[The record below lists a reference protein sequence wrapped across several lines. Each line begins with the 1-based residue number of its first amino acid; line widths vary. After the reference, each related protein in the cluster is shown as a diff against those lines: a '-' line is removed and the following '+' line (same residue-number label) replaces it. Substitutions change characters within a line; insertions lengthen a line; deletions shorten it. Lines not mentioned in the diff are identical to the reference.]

1 MAHSSA
7 QPAPHGVLD
16 RPEIAD
22 TLVLKR
28 RGWTLALLTTTYF
41 FSFMDR
47 QILAILLEPIKREL
61 QLSDT
66 QLGLLSGLVFALFY
80 ATLGIPIAR
89 LADRTSRRN
98 IIAASLA
105 VWSVMTALCGL
116 AQNFSHLL
124 LARIGVGVGEAGSGP
139 PSQSIIADLYPPEKR
154 ASAMAIYSLGV
165 LLGGGLGIMIGG
177 NVAHAYGWRAAMM
190 VVGIP
195 GVVLALIVWRFI
207 SEPRRGLSDVQ
218 RVAEEEGGHVM
229 PSMWQGVTAMWH
241 NAAARYLVAGITLT
255 SLVGYALTG
264 WGPSYM
270 QRSLGMSMLD
280 VANYIAL
287 PAAFTTAIS
296 ALVGGA
302 LADRMAK
309 KHGLHAQPW
318 VITAMKVCAFPL
330 AVSFYFFDD
339 LRIALAAYFASSL
352 FAGAYIGPTY
362 ALIQH
367 LAPLRLRAMWAAL
380 TLLATNLIGLGLG
393 PLAVGKLSDVLAPT
407 YGDQSLRYA
416 MLSVALITPAAI
428 FCYWRAGVLM
438 KRMQQSETSL

>member
-1 MAHSSA
+1 MTSR
-7 QPAPHGVLD
+7 VLD

-22 TLVLKR
+22 TLALNR
-28 RGWTLALLTTTYF
+28 RGWTLALLTLTYF

-47 QILAILLEPIKREL
+47 QILAILLEPIKSDL
-61 QLSDT
+61 KLTDT
-66 QLGLLSGLVFALFY
+66 QLGLLSGLVFAIFY
-80 ATLGIPIAR
+80 ATLGLPIAR

-98 IIAASLA
+98 IVAISLA
-105 VWSVMTALCGL
+105 VWSVMTAMCGL
-116 AQNFSHLL
+116 AQNFTHLI

-165 LLGGGLGIMIGG
+165 LLGGGLGIMVGG

-195 GVVLALIVWRFI
+195 GVILALVVWLFVV
-207 SEPRRGLSDVQ
+207 EPRRGLSDVQ
-218 RVAEEEGGHVM
+218 RVADEEGGHIM
-229 PSMWQGVTAMWH
+229 PSMWQGFLAMLRDP
-241 NAAARYLVAGITLT
+241 AAVYLVAGITMT

-270 QRSLGMSMLD
+270 QRSLGMSMLQ

-287 PAAFTTAIS
+287 PAAFVTGAS
-296 ALVGGA
+296 ALIGGA

-309 KHGLHAQPW
+309 RHGIHAQPW
-318 VITAMKVCAFPL
+318 VIAVMKTIAFPFAL
-330 AVSFYFFDD
+330 SFYFLDD
-339 LRIALAAYFASSL
+339 IRFALGAYFISSL

-362 ALIQH
+362 ALIQY

-380 TLLATNLIGLGLG
+380 TLLVTNLIGLGLG
-393 PLAVGKLSDVLAPT
+393 PLAVGKLSDLLMPV
-407 YGDQSLRYA
+407 YGEDSLRYA
-416 MLSVALITPAAI
+416 MLAVGLITPIPI
-428 FCYWRAGVLM
+428 FCYWRAGVLL
-438 KRMQQSETSL
+438 KRRMPA

>member
-1 MAHSSA
+1 MA
-7 QPAPHGVLD
+7 QPGTTHDGVLQ

-22 TLVLKR
+22 TLVLKK
-28 RGWTLALLTTTYF
+28 RGLTLTLLTLTYF

-47 QILAILLEPIKREL
+47 QILAILLEPIKADL
-61 QLSDT
+61 DLTDT

-80 ATLGIPIAR
+80 AALGIPIAR

-105 VWSVMTALCGL
+105 IWSVMTALCGM
-116 AQNFSHLL
+116 AGSFTQLL

-190 VVGIP
+190 VVGLP
-195 GVVLALIVWRFI
+195 GVVLALIVWLFVA
-207 SEPRRGLSDVQ
+207 EPRRGLSDVQ

-229 PSMWQGVTAMWH
+229 PSMWQGVTAMLR
-241 NAAARYLVAGITLT
+241 NPAAVYLVAGITLT

-270 QRSLGMSMLD
+270 QRSLGMTMLQ
-280 VANYIAL
+280 VSNYIAL
-287 PAAFTTAIS
+287 PAALTTALS
-296 ALVGGA
+296 ALIGGA

-309 KHGLHAQPW
+309 KHGIHAQPW
-318 VITAMKVCAFPL
+318 VITAMKVIAFPL
-330 AVSFYFFDD
+330 AISFYFFDD
-339 LRIALAAYFASSL
+339 VRIALACYFASSL

-380 TLLATNLIGLGLG
+380 TLLTTNLVGLGLG
-393 PLAVGKLSDVLAPT
+393 PLAVGRLSDALAPT

-416 MLSVALITPAAI
+416 MLAVALITPAAI

-438 KRMQQSETSL
+438 KRGA

>member
-1 MAHSSA
+1 MANALNRHDA
-7 QPAPHGVLD
+7 
-16 RPEIAD
+16 AD
-22 TLVLKR
+22 TLAMKR
-28 RGWTLALLTTTYF
+28 RTLTLALLTITYF

-47 QILAILLEPIKREL
+47 QILAILLEPIKKDL
-61 QLSDT
+61 VLSDT

-89 LADRTSRRN
+89 LADRGNRRN

-105 VWSVMTALCGL
+105 IWSAMTALCGV
-116 AQNFSHLL
+116 AQNFTQLL
-124 LARIGVGVGEAGSGP
+124 LCRIGVGVGEAGSGP

-165 LLGGGLGIMIGG
+165 LLGGGIGIMIGG

-195 GVVLALIVWRFI
+195 GVILALIVRFVMV
-207 SEPRRGLSDVQ
+207 EPRRGLSDI
-218 RVAEEEGGHVM
+218 RRATAAEEAEPM
-229 PSMWQGVTAMWH
+229 PSMWQGFLHMLRNGPAV
-241 NAAARYLVAGITLT
+241 YLVCGIMLT

-270 QRSLGMSMLD
+270 QRSLGMSMLQ

-287 PAAFTTAIS
+287 PAALTAGAS
-296 ALVGGA
+296 ALIGGA

-309 KHGLHAQPW
+309 RHGLHAQPW
-318 VITAMKVCAFPL
+318 VIAAMKTCAFPF
-330 AVSFYFFDD
+330 AVAFYFVDD
-339 LRIALAAYFASSL
+339 IPLAITAYFVSTL

-380 TLLATNLIGLGLG
+380 TLLFTNLVGLGLG
-393 PLAVGKLSDVLAPT
+393 PLAVGKLSDMLMPT
-407 YGDQSLRYA
+407 YGADSLRYA
-416 MLSVALITPAAI
+416 MLSVAMLTPVPI
-428 FCYWRAGVLM
+428 WCYWRAGVLM
-438 KRMQQSETSL
+438 KRREDAAAA